1 MRIHDLR
8 RTFGT
13 LGVQVMPLT
22 DVKAY
27 MGHRDIQTTMIYV
40 HHVPRHDVADKLTE
54 SLKGSNEDPTRR
66 TLDARI
72 SPLGKGSASKSS
84 HRAKKSAGSRTRTCD
99 TRITIAGSEFGL
111 VRAGPGNSR
120 KRAEKG

>member
-8 RTFGT
+8 HTFGT

-22 DVKAY
+22 DAKAY
-27 MGHRDIQTTMIYV
+27 MGHRDIRTTMIYV
-40 HHVPRHDVADKLTE
+40 HNVPRHDVADKLTE

-99 TRITIAGSEFGL
+99 TRIMMASNRGHL
-111 VRAGPGNSR
+111 A
-120 KRAEKG
+120 